1 MNSAANFLHNIYVC
15 FENRLTTDCMYSHAH
30 FNNRLIPGFEINQ
43 FMTQLGNDPSKV
55 LNPTKPTV
63 TMMIFVCSKARL

>member
-1 MNSAANFLHNIYVC
+1 
-15 FENRLTTDCMYSHAH
+15 MYSHAH